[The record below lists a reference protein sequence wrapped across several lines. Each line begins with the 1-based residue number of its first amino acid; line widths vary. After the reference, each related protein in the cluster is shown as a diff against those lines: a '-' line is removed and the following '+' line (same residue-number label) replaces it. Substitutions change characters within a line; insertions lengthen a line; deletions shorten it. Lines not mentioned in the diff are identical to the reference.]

1 MGLRVAV
8 ARSKMSLSEG
18 NCPIRN
24 EPESVEADACVLVLE
39 WGLSSWNTHIEVSK
53 LGKSL
58 ATKLEWQWPD

>member
-1 MGLRVAV
+1 
-8 ARSKMSLSEG
+8 MSLSEG